1 MSYFAYHQ
9 RLSLI
14 FYTLDSACFEFQ
26 DVKIFFCLKIY
37 SVTLCPTHHPILWV
51 PRLSPGRKASGS
63 DIKRSPPSSVELKN
77 DCCPTYIH
85 GMYTVKLTHWT

>member
-1 MSYFAYHQ
+1 MSYFTYVQ

-14 FYTLDSACFEFQ
+14 FYTLGSACFEFQ
-26 DVKIFFCLKIY
+26 GVKIFFSLKIY

-51 PRLSPGRKASGS
+51 PRLFPGRKASGS
-63 DIKRSPPSSVELKN
+63 DIKRLPLSSAELKN

-85 GMYTVKLTHWT
+85 GMYTVNLTHLT